1 MLARAGVGHLHIIDF
16 DRVEITNLNR
26 QQYFADQIGMP
37 KTEALKENLA
47 RIAPYCDVRA
57 ENIMIDEANIDGLF
71 EEDDIICE
79 AFDKAEAKALL
90 AGCILERH
98 PEKYLI
104 SGSGMAGIGP
114 ANEMVTK
121 KITSR
126 FILCGDGES
135 DVDESD
141 VLLGTRVMLC
151 AAHQAHA
158 ALRIIAGAE

>member
-1 MLARAGVGHLHIIDF
+1 
-16 DRVEITNLNR
+16 
-26 QQYFADQIGMP
+26 
-37 KTEALKENLA
+37 
-47 RIAPYCDVRA
+47 
-57 ENIMIDEANIDGLF
+57 
-71 EEDDIICE
+71 DIICE

-121 KITSR
+121 KITSH

-135 DVDESD
+135 DVDKSD

-158 ALRIIAGAE
+158 ALRIIAGAK